1 MFVGLRIG
9 VEPAVSGI
17 GIQSGDDQAV
27 LQPLGVIVG
36 PGASV
41 TGHTVARRA
50 GVGLRRIDRRHDH
63 DAGIARP
70 GILVHA
76 IGNHI
81 KAGPRDIVVSLPMR
95 GRKLVGRAAVR
106 LHLVRNGRTHQT
118 ARLVAAFRGRKIGK
132 PAAGSRRLTPCRSAG
147 RDRKRIGTAV
157 GRDPSRNLTFDLEII
172 MRLRN
177 GDLADDFRI
186 LRMHE
191 HDLSLP
197 DSRRIVVFE
206 RIFRTRDRHL
216 AAGAARRRQGD
227 PIGLRLHLPAAA
239 VLGRHLDLLR
249 TALRDERQRCG
260 GNRQRLDTRSLMYGD
275 DFGDRSVLVSEREMP
290 GPVASG
296 IGLIIDLHAPR
307 VWAVIP
313 FGGRCGKPRRIAR
326 HRPAHVFGRDP
337 DRDPV
342 RPLRIG
348 NGELRRHG
356 LQRRD
361 GLLAGKHQFERLA
374 ALRGNG
380 DRSARIGLQVGH
392 LRNQQVIPVA
402 LALGDRLVL
411 GDPGRDEHE
420 LIAGQK
426 LT

>member
-206 RIFRTRDRHL
+206 RIFRTRVTL
-216 AAGAARRRQGD
+216 PPEPPAGVRVIQSGFD
-227 PIGLRLHLPAAA
+227 CTFQPPP
-239 VLGRHLDLLR
+239 
-249 TALRDERQRCG
+249 
-260 GNRQRLDTRSLMYGD
+260 
-275 DFGDRSVLVSEREMP
+275 FSVVTWICCEP
-290 GPVASG
+290 
-296 IGLIIDLHAPR
+296 
-307 VWAVIP
+307 P
-313 FGGRCGKPRRIAR
+313 FGTNDSDAGET
-326 HRPAHVFGRDP
+326 DS
-337 DRDPV
+337 DWTPV
-342 RPLRIG
+342 
-348 NGELRRHG
+348 
-356 LQRRD
+356 
-361 GLLAGKHQFERLA
+361 
-374 ALRGNG
+374 
-380 DRSARIGLQVGH
+380 V
-392 LRNQQVIPVA
+392 
-402 LALGDRLVL
+402 
-411 GDPGRDEHE
+411 
-420 LIAGQK
+420 
-426 LT
+426 